1 MGLKDRLLD
10 AVASLFAP
18 TMDHPTRGGMT
29 GDGEQTGD
37 GGEDENDRDRTE

>member
-29 GDGEQTGD
+29 GDADQTED
-37 GGEDENDRDRTE
+37 GGEDEEEDDRTE